1 MYAGE
6 TYILPAGSDIISR
19 LANGEKLQSTSPSQ
33 NAMATTS
40 VTHDII
46 SETEMISPH
55 FKHEQILPASGERHP
70 GNNPVHERTATND
83 VDIIVSAHTPTVTRG
98 MCDHLD
104 AGPHTPS
111 TNTETSDT
119 LPPIDTDKVNGSHS
133 FMTIDSQALEALRN
147 YDSAS
152 PSPAKVTPKTQTRK
166 TKASRNRAGILNQA
180 VRTLGSKTRT
190 SQSQLAQ
197 VVNIK
202 DCITMGTPVCVN
214 TCTGVVLCRPVTTCS
229 ASMSCMKKTSSF
241 QNTVLSREKWQ
252 AKIHDGHW
260 TLVNERMEK
269 RKYLGVPN
277 KRSSQT
283 FKTDATVVPAAM
295 TTAAQWQCLSQNGA
309 LSSTSGG
316 QRVGGDCK
324 GPFSVIQGAVADSEC
339 NVNNMTGFRI
349 QNGVT
354 TVSFSQSVAD
364 EKHKLSLGSVTPYP
378 VAVSDIAPLEMA
390 GAYETMSKV
399 ASNTAAIKVTCALAK
414 DRSWTAD
421 INTVLD
427 LISPKANGAVTKQI
441 IDNDVTQV
449 SWAVASAGMSSHVR
463 TLNFDL
469 RSCVT
474 NAETREKRLANTL
487 SSHATDAC
495 VSQQIYSPQHRQT
508 LSNSHPSNL
517 VVTSKSHE
525 QAPSLPTV
533 SERSEQSPNPETQ
546 RLINVTNKT
555 CILSTSA
562 GESRRNCSPGNN
574 STTKQTT
581 VSVCSKDGATSLKP
595 RDVCR
600 RPARRV
606 AMKTIKRA
614 DEILAERSLAR
625 KATHVAPSTVHNNEM
640 RTDKCVVGKESKTD
654 TAMRHVASSER
665 GGATYKS
672 VSAIQSARVGG
683 ALPNGFTT
691 VCESEV
697 AEALVAFATS
707 VVITPVKNPPTV
719 TCIHPSKSA
728 SRDTVR
734 HVDVDSVKAPKC
746 STPLGQPPPLSSAAS
761 PVTVPCKLMSSTAS
775 PVSVQ
780 CKHPS
785 STMSPVSVR
794 CKHPSSTMSP
804 VSVQCKHPSSTMSPV
819 SVQCKHPSSTMSP
832 VSVQCKHPSS
842 TMSPVSVQCKH
853 PSSTMSPVSVRC
865 KHPSSTMSPV
875 SVLCKPLSVQCK
887 PVSSTASSAQCK
899 VNVSSVQI
907 AQQTASLAGVNGDV
921 TRPSS
926 CVTRPSSNVTLKQGK
941 RMLDVEGR
949 HSVKV
954 SLLTDLKLPV
964 RLEEFGI
971 LFCLNHL
978 TEVLTDLRYHW
989 ILEFVF

>member
-6 TYILPAGSDIISR
+6 TYILPVGSDIIAR
-19 LANGEKLQSTSPSQ
+19 LVNGEKRQSTSPSQ
-33 NAMATTS
+33 NAMATTCID
-40 VTHDII
+40 HDIV
-46 SETEMISPH
+46 SETEQISPH
-55 FKHEQILPASGERHP
+55 INHEQILPASGESHH
-70 GNNPVHERTATND
+70 GNNPVCQRTATKD
-83 VDIIVSAHTPTVTRG
+83 VDVIASAHTPTVTRG
-98 MCDHLD
+98 ICDHLD
-104 AGPHTPS
+104 AVPHTPP
-111 TNTETSDT
+111 TNKEMSIT
-119 LPPIDTDKVNGSHS
+119 LPPIDTDKVTGHS

-190 SQSQLAQ
+190 SESKLAQ
-197 VVNIK
+197 VLNIK

-214 TCTGVVLCRPVTTCS
+214 TCTVGSGLVLCRPVTTCS

-283 FKTDATVVPAAM
+283 FKTDAAVVPAAM
-295 TTAAQWQCLSQNGA
+295 TTAGHWQCLSQNGA
-309 LSSTSGG
+309 LSTVSGG
-316 QRVGGDCK
+316 QLVGGDCK
-324 GPFSVIQGAVADSEC
+324 GTFSAIQGAAANSEC
-339 NVNNMTGFRI
+339 DMNNMTGFRI

-354 TVSFSQSVAD
+354 TVSFSQTAAG
-364 EKHKLSLGSVTPYP
+364 EKRELPLSLGNVTPYP
-378 VAVSDIAPLEMA
+378 VAVSDIGPSPLEMA

-427 LISPKANGAVTKQI
+427 LISPKANGTVTKQI
-441 IDNDVTQV
+441 IENDVTQV
-449 SWAVASAGMSSHVR
+449 AWAVGSVGMSSHVR

-474 NAETREKRLANTL
+474 NADTQEKRLANT
-487 SSHATDAC
+487 SASHASDAC
-495 VSQQIYSPQHRQT
+495 VSQQTYSPQHRHI
-508 LSNSHPSNL
+508 LSNSRSSNL

-525 QAPSLPTV
+525 HVPSL
-533 SERSEQSPNPETQ
+533 SRACESREQSPNPERQ
-546 RLINVTNKT
+546 SFINVTSKT

-581 VSVCSKDGATSLKP
+581 VSACTKDGATSLKP
-595 RDVCR
+595 RGVCR

-614 DEILAERSLAR
+614 DEILAERSLAGN
-625 KATHVAPSTVHNNEM
+625 ATHVAPSTVHNNKM
-640 RTDKCVVGKESKTD
+640 RTDKCIVGKESKTD
-654 TAMRHVASSER
+654 TAVRLVASSEK
-665 GGATYKS
+665 GGAPYKS
-672 VSAIQSARVGG
+672 VSPIQSARVGG

-719 TCIHPSKSA
+719 TCSHPSKSA

-734 HVDVDSVKAPKC
+734 HADIDSVKAPTC
-746 STPLGQPPPLSSAAS
+746 STPLGRPPPLSSTAS
-761 PVTVPCKLMSSTAS
+761 PVSVPCKLMSSTAS

-785 STMSPVSVR
+785 STMLPVSVQ
-794 CKHPSSTMSP
+794 CKHPSSTMSPVSVQCKHPSSTMLP

-842 TMSPVSVQCKH
+842 TMSPVSVVCE
-853 PSSTMSPVSVRC
+853 
-865 KHPSSTMSPV
+865 
-875 SVLCKPLSVQCK
+875 PLSVQCK
-887 PVSSTASSAQCK
+887 PVSSTASSTQCK
-899 VNVSSVQI
+899 VNASSVHN
-907 AQQTASLAGVNGDV
+907 AQHTASLAGVNGDV
-921 TRPSS
+921 TPPSS
-926 CVTRPSSNVTLKQGK
+926 CVTLKQGK
-941 RMLDVEGR
+941 RMLDVVGQ

-954 SLLTDLKLPV
+954 SLLMYLATASSFGRIWNSVLFKSLNRGTKPLKV
-964 RLEEFGI
+964 
-971 LFCLNHL
+971 
-978 TEVLTDLRYHW
+978 
-989 ILEFVF
+989 